1 MGLFG
6 RKKKI
11 EDLKEMRQQL
21 VEKEF
26 TEQELE
32 TVLAG
37 NNSLSIEHILK
48 NKEIYIAKYGKEKIE
63 ALERF
68 SMSVGVPADESV
80 LGMLEEIEMDQ
91 KKNGRI

>member
-6 RKKKI
+6 RNKKI
-11 EDLKEMRQQL
+11 EDLKQMKQQL

-26 TEQELE
+26 QEQELE
-32 TVLAG
+32 TVVAG
-37 NNSLSIEHILK
+37 NNSLLIEHILK
-48 NKEIYIAKYGKEKIE
+48 NKEIYIVKYGKEKIE

-68 SMSVGVPADESV
+68 AMSVGVPADESV